1 MNTRITIDP
10 AICHG
15 KPVIKGTRI
24 LVSIILSALAAG
36 ETVDEVISEYPS
48 LTNDDIR
55 AARAFG
61 SELSNFENTDYNMK
75 AS

>member
-55 AARAFG
+55 AALAFG